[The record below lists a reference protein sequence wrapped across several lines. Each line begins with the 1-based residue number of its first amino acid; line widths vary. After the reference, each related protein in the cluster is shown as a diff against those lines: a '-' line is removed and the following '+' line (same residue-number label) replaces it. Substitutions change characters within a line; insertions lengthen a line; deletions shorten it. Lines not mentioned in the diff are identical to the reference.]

1 MTRLKNRPVL
11 ALIASAV
18 LALLLVPG
26 GAGASS
32 DSGSVAAD
40 SKHAQLPIVIGHRG
54 ASGYRP
60 EHTLAS
66 YELAIEMGADYIEP
80 DLVST
85 KDHVLVA
92 RHENDITATTNVA
105 DHAEFADR
113 KTTKVIDGVTIAGWF
128 TEDFTLAELKTLR
141 AKERLPEI
149 RPANTAFDGLY

>member
-1 MTRLKNRPVL
+1 
-11 ALIASAV
+11 
-18 LALLLVPG
+18 VPAEWG
-26 GAGASS
+26 
-32 DSGSVAAD
+32 SGAAD
-40 SKHAQLPIVIGHRG
+40 SKHPPLPIVIGHRG

-92 RHENDITATTNVA
+92 RHENDITGTTNVA

-113 KTTKVIDGVTIAGWF
+113 KATKVIDGVAVTGWF
-128 TEDFTLAELKTLR
+128 TEDFPLAELK
-141 AKERLPEI
+141 
-149 RPANTAFDGLY
+149 